1 MTDNQAPS
9 EDGEPTSVF
18 QKSKN
23 WVKKNR
29 DEIIFVVVL
38 AGSVALQFARDYYA
52 EEDLE
57 AGESPIYIP
66 PVPPVSD
73 PTPEAQSE
81 TQSEAQRRQ
90 TPGKHQVKGALV
102 DIGDR
107 RASEEAKEKYRQA
120 TGGDELPDGMTYR
133 PPHERGSGE
142 AA

>member
-9 EDGEPTSVF
+9 EDGKPTSVF

-23 WVKKNR
+23 WVKKNK
-29 DEIIFVVVL
+29 DQIIFVVVL
-38 AGSVALQFARDYYA
+38 AGGVALQFARDYYA

-57 AGESPIYIP
+57 AGESPIHI
-66 PVPPVSD
+66 PPVSD
-73 PTPEAQSE
+73 PTPEAKPEAQSE
-81 TQSEAQRRQ
+81 TQRR
-90 TPGKHQVKGALV
+90 PSPEKHQVKGALV

-120 TGGDELPDGMTYR
+120 TGGDELPDGKTYR

>member
-1 MTDNQAPS
+1 MTDNEAPS

-29 DEIIFVVVL
+29 DEIMLVVVL

-52 EEDLE
+52 EEGLE
-57 AGESPIYIP
+57 ASESSIYIP
-66 PVPPVSD
+66 PVSD
-73 PTPEAQSE
+73 LTPEAE
-81 TQSEAQRRQ
+81 SEAQRRQ
-90 TPGKHQVKGALV
+90 SPEKHQVKGALV
-102 DIGDR
+102 DLGDR
-107 RASEEAKEKYRQA
+107 RASEEAREKYRQA
-120 TGGDELPDGMTYR
+120 TGGDELPDGKTYR